1 MLLVLLPFIIIAIA
15 WFILW
20 YLCTIRKYTYDFEM
34 SIAGLKS
41 IIVVA
46 AIIGVLLGGCA
57 IINATGWHL
66 EEHVELINSRA
77 VILAE
82 LKSTDTD
89 IHNKGITDAIAYNQA
104 VKNGKNYLS
113 NPWSNWLTD
122 TIWADAEYIEV
133 NVAEYE
139 ILPESESAVQ
149 NENQ

>member
-1 MLLVLLPFIIIAIA
+1 MLLVLLPFIVIAIA
-15 WFILW
+15 VFLIW
-20 YLCTIRKYTYDFEM
+20 YLCTIRKYECDFEM

-66 EEHVELINSRA
+66 DEHVELINSRA

-104 VKNGKNYLS
+104 VKDGKNYLS

-133 NVAEYE
+133 NLDEYE
-139 ILPESESAVQ
+139 IIPESERAEDEEQ
-149 NENQ
+149 